1 MNLIYKVGK
10 GLIYLHINKKI
21 KRSNIIKIGQEVLRT
36 ESMALNKLTKNLNKS
51 FVDAVELISQQNGKL
66 IISGVG
72 KSGNIAA
79 KIAASFTSTGIP
91 AIYLNPVDASHGDM
105 GIIQKNDVLI
115 ILSNSGESN
124 ELADLINFSK
134 KKKLK
139 IISITSTHKSLLAKN
154 SDINL
159 ILPNHK
165 EADKLQTIPTTSTTM
180 SLALGDA
187 LCCSVLSL
195 RKFDKNSFSELHP
208 GGKIGKKLKTLNE
221 IMDTDIPIIGSNSS
235 IVDAVLVMTEKKYG
249 CAVVLDK
256 NKKIKGIITD
266 GDLRRSIGKIN
277 MTEKA
282 TKIMKNKPIIAKSDL
297 LISSAIVLMNK
308 HSITSL
314 IVAKLNKPIGIVNLK
329 KCLDND

>member
-1 MNLIYKVGK
+1 MNRS
-10 GLIYLHINKKI
+10 KI
-21 KRSNIIKIGQEVLRT
+21 KKVGQEVIKL
-36 ESMALNKLTKNLNKS
+36 ESLALTKLSKS
-51 FVDAVELISQQNGKL
+51 LGNDFIKAVELISNLNGKI

-72 KSGNIAA
+72 KSGNIAG

-105 GIIQKNDVLI
+105 GIVEKSDILI

-134 KKKLK
+134 KKKIK
-139 IISITSTHKSLLAKN
+139 IISITSIKKSLLSKN

-159 ILPNHK
+159 ILPSHK

-195 RKFDKNSFSELHP
+195 RKFDKKSFVELHP

-221 IMDTDIPIIGSNSS
+221 IMDTDIPIINTQSS
-235 IVDAVLVMTEKKYG
+235 IVDAVLIMTEKKYG
-249 CAVVLDK
+249 CVVVLDN

-266 GDLRRSIGKIN
+266 GDLRRSISNIN
-277 MTEKA
+277 MNKKA
-282 TKIMKNKPIIAKSDL
+282 TNIMKSKPIVATGDL

-308 HSITSL
+308 YSITSL
-314 IVAKLNKPIGIVNLK
+314 IVTRQNKPIGIVNLK
-329 KCLDND
+329 KCLEND

>member
-1 MNLIYKVGK
+1 MNKS
-10 GLIYLHINKKI
+10 KI
-21 KRSNIIKIGQEVLRT
+21 KKVGQEVIKL
-36 ESMALNKLTKNLNKS
+36 ESIALAKLSKS
-51 FVDAVELISQQNGKL
+51 LDKDFIKAVELLSQQNGKI

-72 KSGNIAA
+72 KSGNIAG

-105 GIIQKNDVLI
+105 GIIEKNDVLI
-115 ILSNSGESN
+115 ILSNSGETH

-134 KKKLK
+134 KKKIK
-139 IISITSTHKSLLAKN
+139 IISITSSKKSLLSKN
-154 SDINL
+154 SDIGL
-159 ILPNHK
+159 VLPPHS

-195 RKFDKNSFSELHP
+195 RKFDKKSFSELHP

-221 IMDTDIPIIGSNSS
+221 IMDIDIPIIQSNSS
-235 IVDAVLVMTEKKYG
+235 IIDAVLMMTEKKYG
-249 CAVVLDK
+249 CVVILDR
-256 NKKIKGIITD
+256 NKEIKGIITD
-266 GDLRRSIGKIN
+266 GDLRRSIEKID
-277 MTEKA
+277 MKEKA
-282 TKIMKNKPIIAKSDL
+282 TNIMKSRPIVATSEL

-314 IVAKLNKPIGIVNLK
+314 IVARKNKPIGIVNIK
-329 KCLDND
+329 KCLEND

>member
-1 MNLIYKVGK
+1 MTKYDIKKVGQK
-10 GLIYLHINKKI
+10 VVKLESLALDKLSKSLDKDFI
-21 KRSNIIKIGQEVLRT
+21 K
-36 ESMALNKLTKNLNKS
+36 
-51 FVDAVELISQQNGKL
+51 AVELISQQNGKI

-72 KSGNIAA
+72 KSGNIAG

-105 GIIQKNDVLI
+105 GIIEKSDILI

-124 ELADLINFSK
+124 ELSDLINFSK
-134 KKKLK
+134 KKKIK
-139 IISITSTHKSLLAKN
+139 IISITSSKKSLLSKN

-159 ILPNHK
+159 ILPDHS

-195 RKFDKNSFSELHP
+195 RKFDKKSFLELHP

-221 IMDTDIPIIGSNSS
+221 IMDTDIPIINTSSS
-235 IVDAVLVMTEKKYG
+235 IIDAVLVMTEKKYG
-249 CAVVLDK
+249 CVVVLDS

-266 GDLRRSIGKIN
+266 GDLRRSIANIN
-277 MTEKA
+277 IKERA
-282 TKIMKNKPIIAKSDL
+282 TNIMKSKPIVATGDL

-308 HSITSL
+308 FSITSL
-314 IVAKLNKPIGIVNLK
+314 IIVKKDKPIGIVNIK
-329 KCLDND
+329 KCLEND

>member
-1 MNLIYKVGK
+1 MNRS
-10 GLIYLHINKKI
+10 KI
-21 KRSNIIKIGQEVLRT
+21 KKVGQEVIKL
-36 ESMALNKLTKNLNKS
+36 ESLALTKLSKS
-51 FVDAVELISQQNGKL
+51 LGNDFIKAVELISNLNGKI

-72 KSGNIAA
+72 KSGNIAG

-105 GIIQKNDVLI
+105 GIVEKSDILI

-134 KKKLK
+134 KKKIK
-139 IISITSTHKSLLAKN
+139 IISITSIKESLLSKN

-159 ILPNHK
+159 ILPSHK

-195 RKFDKNSFSELHP
+195 RKFDKKSFVELHP

-221 IMDTDIPIIGSNSS
+221 IMDTDIPIINTKST
-235 IVDAVLVMTEKKYG
+235 IVDAVLIMTEKKYG
-249 CAVVLDK
+249 CVVVLDN

-266 GDLRRSIGKIN
+266 GDLRRSISNIN
-277 MTEKA
+277 MNKKA
-282 TKIMKNKPIIAKSDL
+282 TNIMKSKPIVATGDL
-297 LISSAIVLMNK
+297 LISSAIVLMNNY
-308 HSITSL
+308 SITSL
-314 IVAKLNKPIGIVNLK
+314 IVARQNKPIGIVNLK
-329 KCLDND
+329 KCLEND

>member
-1 MNLIYKVGK
+1 MNKS
-10 GLIYLHINKKI
+10 KI
-21 KRSNIIKIGQEVLRT
+21 KKVGQEVIKL
-36 ESMALNKLTKNLNKS
+36 ESIALAKLSKS
-51 FVDAVELISQQNGKL
+51 LDKDFIKAVELISKQNGKI

-72 KSGNIAA
+72 KSGNIAG

-105 GIIQKNDVLI
+105 GIVEKNDVLI
-115 ILSNSGESN
+115 ILSNSGESH

-134 KKKLK
+134 KKKIK
-139 IISITSTHKSLLAKN
+139 IISITSSKQSLLSKN
-154 SDINL
+154 SDIGL
-159 ILPNHK
+159 VLPPHS

-195 RKFDKNSFSELHP
+195 RKFDKKSFSELHP

-221 IMDTDIPIIGSNSS
+221 IMDIDIPIIQSNSS
-235 IVDAVLVMTEKKYG
+235 IIDAVLMMTEKKYG
-249 CAVVLDK
+249 CVVVLDR
-256 NKKIKGIITD
+256 NKEIKGIITD
-266 GDLRRSIGKIN
+266 GDLRRSIEKID
-277 MTEKA
+277 MKEKA
-282 TKIMKNKPIIAKSDL
+282 TNIMKSRPIVATSDL

-314 IVAKLNKPIGIVNLK
+314 IVARKNKPIGIVNIK
-329 KCLDND
+329 KCLEND